1 MNQLS
6 CVTFLQSKCR
16 HNTNMEIK
24 YVKQEEIDKVKWNS
38 CVHYATN
45 GNIFGYMWYLD
56 HIAKDWDALVEGD
69 YESVFPLV
77 WRDGPFKRRELHQPS
92 LMRELGVYSIHLLSQ
107 KRVEQ
112 FLKAI
117 PAEFRKIDIR
127 LNEQNQPPAV
137 DGFKVEERQNHQL
150 FLNRPY
156 EEIADDYDRALLE
169 QLQLAEDEGLVLT
182 SSLKPEQIAA
192 FYQQHRPRAQQSEH
206 DFHGMQRVM
215 YNALHRGWGFASSVM
230 NPAGE
235 TLAVNFFLY
244 SHGKV
249 ISFMPVESE
258 AGRAVGA
265 QVYLLNGLIRN
276 HANRPVILDFNTDGR
291 HKLAERFGAR
301 TNPYYKLYR
310 NTLHFGL
317 F

>member
-1 MNQLS
+1 MN
-6 CVTFLQSKCR
+6 
-16 HNTNMEIK
+16 IK
-24 YVKQEEIDKVKWNS
+24 HIKQADIDKVKWNS

-92 LMRELGVYSIHLLSQ
+92 LMRELGIYSIHLLSQ
-107 KRVEQ
+107 KRVEN
-112 FLKAI
+112 FLQAI
-117 PAEFRKIDIR
+117 PEEFRKIDIR
-127 LNEQNQPPAV
+127 LNEQNQPPSV
-137 DGFKVEERQNHQL
+137 KGFKVEERTNYQL

-156 EEIADDYDRALLE
+156 EEIAGDYSRELLE

-182 SSLKPEQIAA
+182 SSLKPEQIAE
-192 FYQQHRPRAQQSEH
+192 FYQKHRPRARQSEQ

-230 NPAGE
+230 NTKGE

-249 ISFMPVESE
+249 ISFMPVESA
-258 AGRAVGA
+258 AGKAIGA
-265 QVYLLNGLIRN
+265 QAYLMNGLIRN
-276 HANRPVILDFNTDGR
+276 HANRPVILDFNADETDKQAQ
-291 HKLAERFGAR
+291 HFGAR

-310 NTLHFGL
+310 NTLRLGMF
-317 F
+317 